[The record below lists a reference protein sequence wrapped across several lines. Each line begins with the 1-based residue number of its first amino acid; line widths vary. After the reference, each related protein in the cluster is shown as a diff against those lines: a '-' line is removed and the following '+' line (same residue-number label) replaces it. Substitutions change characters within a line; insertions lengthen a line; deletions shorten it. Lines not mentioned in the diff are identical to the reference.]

1 MGLRYGF
8 SGQEIGEKRA
18 DSFVECDLSKDNR
31 KPKEYFVASD
41 ANAIVEH
48 TKRVLVI
55 EDNEV
60 VHMKVC

>member
-1 MGLRYGF
+1 M
-8 SGQEIGEKRA
+8 QEIGEKRA
-18 DSFVECDLSKDNR
+18 DSFVDSDLSKDNL
-31 KPKEYFVASD
+31 KPKEYFLASD

-60 VHMKVC
+60 VHMKVW

>member
-1 MGLRYGF
+1 M
-8 SGQEIGEKRA
+8 
-18 DSFVECDLSKDNR
+18 DSDLSKDNL
-31 KPKEYFVASD
+31 KPKEYFLASD

-60 VHMKVC
+60 VHMKVW